1 MLVIGLIL
9 GTLGIGFLCWLL
21 FTLAVY
27 ALPFYAGLSA
37 GFAAC
42 HGGAGVLGAIAI
54 GFLVGT
60 ATLLIGQL
68 VFASVP
74 SPLVR
79 VVVALVF
86 AAPAAIAGFYMT
98 LGFSRIGA
106 ASPVWSDVF
115 AVIGATCVGCTAF
128 VRMAAMAG
136 PGTIVRRGASVS
148 SSSTLGATPGSG

>member
-21 FTLAVY
+21 FSLAVY
-27 ALPFYAGLSA
+27 ALPFYAGLLA
-37 GFAAC
+37 GFAAYY
-42 HGGAGVLGAIAI
+42 GGAGVLGAITV
-54 GFLVGT
+54 GFLAGA

-79 VVVALVF
+79 VIVALVF
-86 AAPAAIAGFYMT
+86 ATPAAIAGFYMA

-106 ASPVWSDVF
+106 ASPVWSDIF
-115 AVIGATCVGCTAF
+115 AVVGAICVGCTAF

-136 PGTIVRRGASVS
+136 PGAIARRGSPASAP
-148 SSSTLGATPGSG
+148 TLGATPGPG